1 LRWDATQEPQKT
13 MRRYRS
19 LTNLVL
25 YLSLPLIFI
34 FLIVARPPIPFYALP
49 LAPIALAA
57 MLHGFAGGMLL
68 ALAAMAGVAVLM
80 ALDPDAARRAT
91 TLQEAWPI
99 LSMYLIIG
107 PVVGWLADREREREK
122 QLVSAARRLHAVQE
136 ISKAINTSLDLEK
149 TLKTIIAETRR
160 LVDFERAT
168 VMLREG
174 DLLRV
179 VADSAMEGLP
189 VELTDQVFALEGSA
203 AGWAVRHRKVW
214 HGGPAD
220 AARYPDTRLVCPPGG
235 SCLIVPLQFQNEMI
249 GVFALGGKDQT
260 GPSEA
265 ALTDLAQI
273 TDQMAIAIEHARL
286 YESERRWSRHLS
298 AIGDASR
305 EIAVSLDLDRTLRL
319 VMDKAV
325 ETLPMDAGALFRFDT
340 ESQTYRVAVS
350 HNLSEDHVAK
360 ITFAFDEG
368 VPGWV
373 VEHRQALIVPDAAV
387 DDRVHP
393 YVVDDGVHSVLAIPL
408 VAREQVVGVL
418 NLYCKTNTDA
428 FDDEALRLAQ
438 VFADQAAIA
447 IENSHLV
454 EELRR
459 AAADLEARVERRT
472 LQLRESQAQII
483 RTEKLAMVGRLA
495 ASVAHEVNN
504 PLQAIALQLQL
515 IADEGLTEPASKRL
529 ATVQEELARIAKI
542 VQRLL
547 DFQRPTPGE
556 RAPHKVSAI
565 FDDVLALANK
575 QLQQHGVTV
584 VKEEDVDLK
593 PVLVVGDQMKQVFL
607 NLVLNAV
614 EAMPQGGRLQV
625 GFKRTNGTV
634 SVSFTDT
641 GGGMADEVLEQLFEP
656 FFSTKASGT
665 GLGLAISHEIVTRHG
680 GNLEASSIPGQGST
694 FVVRLPVYEEEKAER
709 GT

>member
-1 LRWDATQEPQKT
+1 
-13 MRRYRS
+13 
-19 LTNLVL
+19 
-25 YLSLPLIFI
+25 
-34 FLIVARPPIPFYALP
+34 
-49 LAPIALAA
+49 
-57 MLHGFAGGMLL
+57 
-68 ALAAMAGVAVLM
+68 
-80 ALDPDAARRAT
+80 
-91 TLQEAWPI
+91 
-99 LSMYLIIG
+99 
-107 PVVGWLADREREREK
+107 
-122 QLVSAARRLHAVQE
+122 
-136 ISKAINTSLDLEK
+136 
-149 TLKTIIAETRR
+149 
-160 LVDFERAT
+160 
-168 VMLREG
+168 
-174 DLLRV
+174 
-179 VADSAMEGLP
+179 
-189 VELTDQVFALEGSA
+189 
-203 AGWAVRHRKVW
+203 
-214 HGGPAD
+214 
-220 AARYPDTRLVCPPGG
+220 
-235 SCLIVPLQFQNEMI
+235 
-249 GVFALGGKDQT
+249 
-260 GPSEA
+260 
-265 ALTDLAQI
+265 
-273 TDQMAIAIEHARL
+273 
-286 YESERRWSRHLS
+286 
-298 AIGDASR
+298 
-305 EIAVSLDLDRTLRL
+305 
-319 VMDKAV
+319 
-325 ETLPMDAGALFRFDT
+325 
-340 ESQTYRVAVS
+340 
-350 HNLSEDHVAK
+350 
-360 ITFAFDEG
+360 
-368 VPGWV
+368 
-373 VEHRQALIVPDAAV
+373 
-387 DDRVHP
+387 
-393 YVVDDGVHSVLAIPL
+393 
-408 VAREQVVGVL
+408 
-418 NLYCKTNTDA
+418 
-428 FDDEALRLAQ
+428 
-438 VFADQAAIA
+438 
-447 IENSHLV
+447 
-454 EELRR
+454 
-459 AAADLEARVERRT
+459 
-472 LQLRESQAQII
+472 
-483 RTEKLAMVGRLA
+483 MVGRLA